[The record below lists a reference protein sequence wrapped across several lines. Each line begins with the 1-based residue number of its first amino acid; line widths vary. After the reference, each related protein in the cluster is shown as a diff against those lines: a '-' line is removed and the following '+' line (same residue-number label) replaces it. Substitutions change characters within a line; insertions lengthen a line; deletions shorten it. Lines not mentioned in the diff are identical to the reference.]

1 MIISKVKILW
11 WAVGLL
17 LVLNITT
24 IATILYHT
32 TGSDEQEILIIEP
45 GAEPLNGHYFRRNL
59 GFNSDQME
67 VYRTAN
73 RTFRS
78 RATQIVADIE
88 SNKEQMFTLLNPVN
102 SDTIAIREVSATIGN
117 LHKELKDATAT
128 FYLTIKACCTDQ
140 QQIELRKIFTP
151 LFVNPTS
158 ASGRGYGR
166 GEGHGQSKCN
176 Q

>member
-1 MIISKVKILW
+1 MILSKVKILW

-32 TGSDEQEILIIEP
+32 GSDNDNEMLVIEP
-45 GAEPLNGHYFRRNL
+45 GSEPLNGRYFRQNL
-59 GFNSDQME
+59 GFDNEQME
-67 VYRTAN
+67 VYRSAN
-73 RTFRS
+73 RTFR
-78 RATQIVADIE
+78 TQANGIVTAIE
-88 SNKEQMFTLLNPVN
+88 KRKEQMFALLNAVN
-102 SDTIAIREVSATIGN
+102 PDTVAIREVSANIGN
-117 LHKELKDATAT
+117 LHKELKEATAT
-128 FYLTIKACCTDQ
+128 FYLAIKECCTEQ
-140 QQIELRKIFTP
+140 QQIELQKIFTP

-166 GEGHGQSKCN
+166 GERHGQGKCN

>member
-1 MIISKVKILW
+1 MILSKVKILW

-17 LVLNITT
+17 LVLNVAT

-32 TGSDEQEILIIEP
+32 SESREQEMLIIEP
-45 GAEPLNGHYFRRNL
+45 NTQPLNGRYFRQKL
-59 GFNSDQME
+59 GFDNAQMD

-78 RATQIVADIE
+78 SANQIVADIE
-88 SNKEQMFTLLNPVN
+88 QRKEQMFSLLNVASP
-102 SDTIAIREVSATIGN
+102 DKAKIAEVSTEIGN
-117 LHKELKDATAT
+117 LHKQLKEATAT
-128 FYLTIKACCTDQ
+128 FYLTIKECCTEQ
-140 QQIELRKIFTP
+140 QQIELQKIFTP

-166 GEGHGQSKCN
+166 GEGHGQGKCK